1 MRAIWRIAA
10 VGICVVMCTSCGITA
25 DEQGVDVNDESTFG
39 VEGPPAVDTVS
50 LPTAEDETARMRS
63 LVEALAQEVE
73 AISPVGPWD
82 WVGLDNPMECPDGP
96 NGKSWNVSSASYGS
110 AVSVPAEDWDSV
122 IARISSL
129 VEAEG
134 LSFDTT
140 FHNKP
145 GNRDLRATAP
155 DGRQIRIGDRG
166 LTTLSFETGCRRS
179 GTGSMPDLPEPPG
192 YEPEPGHVPKR

>member
-1 MRAIWRIAA
+1 MRAMWRLVAI
-10 VGICVVMCTSCGITA
+10 GLCVLMCTGCGINA
-25 DEQGVDVNDESTFG
+25 DEQKVNVKDESTFG
-39 VEGPPAVDTVS
+39 VEGPPVVDTVA
-50 LPTAEDETARMRS
+50 LPTAENETARMRS
-63 LVEALAQEVE
+63 LVVTLAQEVE

-110 AVSVPAEDWDSV
+110 AVSIPAEDWDSV

-134 LSFDTT
+134 LSFDTVL
-140 FHNKP
+140 HNEP
-145 GNRDLRATAP
+145 GNRDLRATSP
-155 DGRQIRIGDRG
+155 DGRQLRIGDRG

-179 GTGSMPDLPEPPG
+179 ETGSMPDLPEPPG
-192 YEPEPGHVPKR
+192 YEPESGDVPHR